1 MKMKDMTPAFVEDN
15 GTVQNGGLHCQL
27 VTCVADHASLAASH
41 AAVHTTYAA
50 HFLAW
55 LFG

>member
-1 MKMKDMTPAFVEDN
+1 MKDMTPAFVEDN

-27 VTCVADHASLAASH
+27 VTCGAHHASLASH
-41 AAVHTTYAA
+41 LAVHSTYAA

>member
-1 MKMKDMTPAFVEDN
+1 MKDMTPASVEDT

-27 VTCVADHASLAASH
+27 VTCGAHHASLATSH
-41 AAVHTTYAA
+41 LAVHTTYAT

>member
-1 MKMKDMTPAFVEDN
+1 MQDQTPACILDN
-15 GTVQNGGLHCQL
+15 GAVQNGGLHCQL
-27 VTCVADHASLAASH
+27 VTCVTDHASLAANH
-41 AAVHTTYAA
+41 AAVHSTYAA